1 MNHNQPKNVSAEVE
15 TNLHELQ
22 NKIVHESDIDIIKS
36 QTGIQDKLHIE
47 KVLIECNNNISSAII
62 KLIYPSIDN
71 KNTEEKKP
79 QEPTVF
85 EQIREILND
94 KEKVYYDVINKKNK
108 Q

>member
-1 MNHNQPKNVSAEVE
+1 MNQNKPKDVCAELE
-15 TNLHELQ
+15 TNLQELE
-22 NKIVHESDIDIIKS
+22 NKIVHESDIDIIIS
-36 QTGIQDKLHIE
+36 QTGIQDKLYIE

-62 KLIYPSIDN
+62 KLMYPTDN
-71 KNTEEKKP
+71 ENTEHKTS

-94 KEKVYYDVINKKNK
+94 KEKVYYDLINKKNK